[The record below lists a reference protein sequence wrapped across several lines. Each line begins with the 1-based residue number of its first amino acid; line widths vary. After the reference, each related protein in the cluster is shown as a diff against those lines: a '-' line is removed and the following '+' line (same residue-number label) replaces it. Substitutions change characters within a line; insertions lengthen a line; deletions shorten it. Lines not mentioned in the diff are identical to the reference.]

1 MVRFDPERSSL
12 DTRQFDTVVMIERKG
27 AVAVLGTT
35 CVVVPILLYL
45 IKRLFERR
53 SLYLLPARAH
63 SASTTAISFIKDGER
78 DRVLSTKNGA
88 QFTQQGVKTHSPDA
102 PLLKR
107 PLTKRPSTPSFRST
121 KSFYVWS
128 EFEGSKPE
136 ETSRSYDLVIVPL
149 TVGDGPMGVH
159 ADSYSLNSSRT
170 ALSEIPAKMTL
181 AHIRMEDFGLED
193 SHLVEAAHSLAL
205 TQTLNDWA
213 GFALE
218 CTAVDRAQETN
229 YLLACLTSLEVPVIL
244 RCQHDCEAIDIID
257 LSLAAGVIVENACIL
272 PNGERRDYFRARRLR
287 DIMARCR
294 EQRDKRPEFFIGFL
308 DRWETRPKPSVVRR
322 AAKVAQ
328 HFDAVMEHGPIDSTT
343 GGRESILQ
351 SASKSISA
359 FEYLRRSEMIE
370 LQKCWMTGKRKI
382 CVSGKSDS
390 NNTKDLPIDVLGSM
404 LPEAPDLLEHFDF
417 CSSRQ
422 PSFNTNGDVSPDR
435 PLDTSQRVPR
445 RTNFW
450 DFGNG
455 NVPLSCLGCFPL
467 TSEPTTKHFD
477 AVVRTQ
483 DHLRELGM
491 LHLLEGLDEQQ
502 LLESL
507 RCLAGS
513 AETKVAFKSTIE
525 DLIDG
530 LVCRK
535 IRVYKGLKTGFQIP
549 RADVNF
555 WGVSKDR
562 QTAPDCITDIYTS
575 LSSPCDAAVVLH
587 TWLAHKGISRKS
599 RVELE
604 LQLEYASSHRN
615 TSQIPTTVRESIQ
628 GATYAELLSLT
639 QRLRDVKAGN
649 PILDATM
656 ELCRTVLIDQTT
668 SVAWRRTCALA
679 ALDDSWSMEQLL
691 EQRLDYLMSQGADRL
706 PTLQNLSHLHKLT
719 QRLVDEAFYYG
730 DKRVLRDLLQTL
742 QSCFSTSKAQKE
754 EDRFVDINADLF
766 SLIVF
771 TVLRRAAFEDVY
783 LETTDRCPLFLS
795 QPDQAAV
802 FSELW
807 VLGSQCEI
815 YFDLFP
821 RDIGQVIYDRYRVFL
836 ESNPP
841 PADYRK
847 NNEIMTMYPASDD
860 APSDSK
866 DSVHEADPVKFTPH
880 ETLLLWKKRFAA
892 AGAMSIFCLPAIVDV
907 TMLTFIGRGCFM
919 TAFMEPDHLEVAG
932 YALLA
937 SMLLTAGVTGWVGS
951 IGNYYMAHYAYDN
964 MIYFHVQRLSGGFV
978 LTLAV
983 AICGLVAFSLQ
994 KSVSAGFV
1002 FAAYIVCIATYF
1014 NILGVMSTMHL
1025 HGAPLTSGRIV
1036 ILQTLPILLISPLI
1050 SAFVNGH
1057 DLQIYLPVIYAFL
1070 VIILIRYRRLC
1081 HEWSGWME
1089 NIPKFTNKDILE
1101 WYTMRLDTEKPKQD
1115 SDEASVDVAD
1125 GEAARLTFSAA
1136 VIANIRRTHES
1147 KLPYSRSDSLV
1158 RRVSAGMPYIDWLLK
1173 KTSSGKALPPTF
1185 TTAWFTQLAESIN
1198 QQQQLR
1204 RGLKEHNSF
1213 ILFRLARHDIGQN
1226 LALFLIALM
1235 DRWIMMAMSARQ
1247 PYPSIYTDSRS
1258 RYGIWLAIVY
1268 FCLSAMILDATLQ
1281 KYWGHR
1287 YEVSHEKMSGLDD
1300 VDRIESQSEIRRREC
1315 ILKAATDV
1323 FSKLMI
1329 CFGCTTIFL
1338 WLLVESTETL
1348 IIYFMYVLG
1357 YSSAILFQFNR
1368 CFTTNVSAHVTV
1380 MMTSAAVSF
1389 VVGCLLH
1396 AIPATSGFLYTDV
1409 LSQNLAALLAAFGTS
1424 CFAWKDET
1432 KVRVIAVS
1440 SDNHDDQRIAIQRKI
1455 SSDVLEDPKTV
1466 TDIVRSIYT
1475 SRRFRDD
1482 DGSSASIRIAELL
1495 HLSSQ
1500 ELSHGCQAATWS
1512 NVLLRKAQDM
1522 WRTQQVVFLMS
1533 TSESFHDIG
1542 LDRASSFSYT
1552 TCGVLHIVLGHL
1564 GETECTLPAWQP
1576 IIPVLACEALLHHVG
1591 RSELDLSYA
1600 QAVQAE
1606 HFVHG
1611 TDTICKRVQLELAS
1625 QDYNSL
1631 VRLVL
1636 KTEMRMMK
1644 LLCLG
1649 IDVNAKWGSTPQ
1661 SVREMILDRVHG
1673 YGTPMSDQVSQWVIE
1688 HDIDLQNANFQL
1700 QLTLNIHGQC
1710 QELLD
1715 RTAVNPVGISAKSH
1729 PMFAELHVKSL
1740 PSPQER
1746 NLALS
1751 IIHRLFRTICS
1762 AVKWVAII
1770 SGGGSNVEREL
1781 SYVLGTLPLKRLI
1794 LWLILLMWK
1803 ACRWMT
1809 NLWIYW
1815 IIIHNKPALVNVAR
1829 LAKKGERRK
1838 IKLNRG
1844 AIVVDQPREPVTG
1857 FVSHG
1862 DGNYMTLAFYKGLL
1876 REIPQGQSPTFFS
1889 TYDQYSRL
1897 QTRIEQGHS
1906 RTATY
1911 IYAEDTTSRKP
1922 LSVETTRNSVRSSG
1936 YYDKHGRITNGT
1948 IVDGSEEITFQY
1960 HYRSRP
1966 KGNSDVLRA
1975 DYTLV
1980 GSPNGNS
1987 LSVFWGKP
1995 TDPECYDW
2003 VPSEFVHRIA
2013 QRIDGRTLITE
2024 YDYQHR
2030 RDPTVVSYV
2039 QGDDGSKT
2047 AIAKRPQLF
2056 ESEDELLKRPESLS
2070 FDSEDVLYHYSITQL
2085 QQMRRNAIVSPS
2097 LATYMNPFFWL
2108 AQRNRRIYKRVP
2120 TWRVRT
2126 ELWNHWMKNTSL
2138 DASTACW
2145 VDEVILREEPSL
2157 QKYWQARDSGR
2168 LDEAYQALDEK
2179 IDQIVSAIGMQT
2191 DVAETS
2197 LLAIKTADLYAMG
2210 LGNDANP
2217 ITTQPQNCYNDTKDR
2232 ISVIFNDIGCW
2243 PISPG
2248 GVSNCRRD
2256 LVNGHNT
2263 IRNHVLAECANE
2275 FGIPRFQVERNVQ
2288 SMKLLPLWGLD
2299 GNTANHG
2306 IIDNLLQSQV
2316 DDKIAATNLQA
2327 DVVDTFVPLL
2337 VEFVK
2342 GARTKRYSR
2351 ADLVKYSN
2359 VILAMGKF
2367 FEDKDYGTTWKSSQ
2381 VQRAWMRAWLIPH
2394 SDPNIASF
2402 SECFEMEQ
2410 PSVSD
2415 FRDALGIFMAY
2426 LFIYAVQVPE
2436 DCPRV
2441 FQSTHH
2447 GISSLYGMIL
2457 QCKQDVTFGIWDH
2470 AIYWRETCLN
2480 ISPAQCELPL
2490 SVQSMLLAGISMA
2503 SRLAYFHADVIMP
2516 CASVFNPMWEIEMGT
2531 DSGTVGSRN
2540 MFNRKVDPIV
2550 NGISNIDRFKPAE
2563 KVRTKKPTVVMLSNV
2578 QFIKGVKV
2586 AIQAADVII
2595 NQLGFKDYQLVVY
2608 GAKDRQPSYAIEM
2621 EKLIADS
2628 GLSDKVILAGF
2639 GDPKVV
2645 LQDAWLFM
2653 NSSMS
2658 EGLPLAIGEAAL
2670 AGVPIVATEV
2680 GATALV
2686 LTDPK
2691 NPEQQYGEVVPPNDP
2706 MALARAQLSMLSMVG
2721 PWFKFTDDDQEN
2733 PLVLPDEISPE
2744 HVDWLTRRFY
2754 EKADDRRKLGLLSRG
2769 VVLQSFHGSRYLRE
2783 HEQMYWIQWYM
2794 SKMRK
2799 ENELDSLSF
2808 KFGAPS
2814 PLCFA
2819 DNGAKESDLRVANP

>member
-1 MVRFDPERSSL
+1 MASFFQPGLQDPAGDGCESSPKFQVFCNSVL
-12 DTRQFDTVVMIERKG
+12 PSALS
-27 AVAVLGTT
+27 AVGIPNTNN
-35 CVVVPILLYL
+35 
-45 IKRLFERR
+45 
-53 SLYLLPARAH
+53 S
-63 SASTTAISFIKDGER
+63 ER
-78 DRVLSTKNGA
+78 DHVLSTKNRA
-88 QFTQQGVKTHSPDA
+88 RFTQQGVKAHSTEA
-102 PLLKR
+102 TLLKR

-121 KSFYVWS
+121 RSFYVCS
-128 EFEGSKPE
+128 ESEGSKAE
-136 ETSRSYDLVIVPL
+136 ESSRSYDLVIVPL
-149 TVGDGPMGVH
+149 TVGDGPVGVH

-170 ALSEIPAKMTL
+170 ALNEIPAKMTL
-181 AHIRMEDFGLED
+181 AHIRMEDFRLGD

-218 CTAVDRAQETN
+218 CTTAERVEETN
-229 YLLACLTSLEVPVIL
+229 YLLACLASLEVPVIL
-244 RCQHDCEAIDIID
+244 RCQHDCEAIDVVD

-272 PNGERRDYFRARRLR
+272 PNGERRDYFKARRLR
-287 DIMARCR
+287 DTMARCR

-328 HFDAVMEHGPIDSTT
+328 HFDAVMEHGPIDSNM
-343 GGRESILQ
+343 GGKASILQ
-351 SASKSISA
+351 SANKSISA

-370 LQKCWMTGKRKI
+370 VRYIWDDLTYALLTFPKLQKCLISGERRI
-382 CVSGKSDS
+382 CVSGETNSANMKA
-390 NNTKDLPIDVLGSM
+390 LPIVVLGSI
-404 LPEAPDLLEHFDF
+404 LPEASDLLKHFDT
-417 CSSRQ
+417 CSSML
-422 PSFNTNGDVSPDR
+422 PSFNMNEDVSPNR
-435 PLDTSQRVPR
+435 LLDMLQRVPG

-455 NVPLSCLGCFPL
+455 NVPMSCLGCFPL
-467 TSEPTTKHFD
+467 TSEPTKEHFD

-491 LHLLEGLDEQQ
+491 LHKLEGLDEQQ

-507 RCLAGS
+507 RCLTGG
-513 AETKVAFKSTIE
+513 AENKVGLKSIIE
-525 DLIDG
+525 ELIDG

-535 IRVYKGLKTGFQIP
+535 IRVYKGLKTGFQVP

-562 QTAPDCITDIYTS
+562 QTASDCVTDIYAS

-587 TWLAHKGISRKS
+587 TWLAHKGISRKW
-599 RVELE
+599 RFELE
-604 LQLEYASSHRN
+604 LQLEHARSDQNNLRV
-615 TSQIPTTVRESIQ
+615 PTTIRESIQ

-639 QRLRDVKAGN
+639 QRLRDVQAGN

-656 ELCRTVLIDQTT
+656 QLCRIVLIDQTT

-691 EQRLDYLMSQGADRL
+691 EQRLEYLRSQGANRL
-706 PTLQNLSHLHKLT
+706 PNLQNLCQLYILT
-719 QRLVDEAFYYG
+719 KNLADEAFYHG
-730 DKRVLRDLLQTL
+730 DKSVLRQLIQTL
-742 QSCFSTSKAQKE
+742 QSCFSTSKTQE
-754 EDRFVDINADLF
+754 EDFCVDINADIF

-821 RDIGQVIYDRYRVFL
+821 RDIGKVIYNRYRVFL

-847 NNEIMTMYPASDD
+847 GNEIMTMYPASDE

-866 DSVHEADPVKFTPH
+866 DTVHEADPVKLTPH

-951 IGNYYMAHYAYDN
+951 VGNYYMAHYAYDN

-978 LTLAV
+978 LTIVV

-1025 HGAPLTSGRIV
+1025 HGAPLTSGRKV

-1057 DLQIYLPVIYAFL
+1057 DLQIYLPVMYAFL
-1070 VIILIRYRRLC
+1070 VIILVRYRRLC

-1101 WYTMRLDTEKPKQD
+1101 WHTMRRDTEKPKQD
-1115 SDEASVDVAD
+1115 SDEASVDAAD
-1125 GEAARLTFSAA
+1125 GEVARLTFTAA
-1136 VIANIRRTHES
+1136 VIANIRRTHEANLS
-1147 KLPYSRSDSLV
+1147 YSISDSLV

-1173 KTSSGKALPPTF
+1173 KTSSGKTSPPMF
-1185 TTAWFTQLAESIN
+1185 TTAWFTQLAESTN

-1300 VDRIESQSEIRRREC
+1300 VDRIESQAESRRREC

-1348 IIYFMYVLG
+1348 VIYFMYVLG
-1357 YSSAILFQFNR
+1357 YSGAIVFQFNR
-1368 CFTTNVSAHVTV
+1368 CFTTNISAHVTV
-1380 MMTSAAVSF
+1380 MITSAAVSF
-1389 VVGCLLH
+1389 VIGCLLH
-1396 AIPATSGFLYTDV
+1396 AVPATSGLLYTDV
-1409 LSQNLAALLAAFGTS
+1409 LSQNLAALLAAVGTS
-1424 CFAWKDET
+1424 YFAWKDET
-1432 KVRVIAVS
+1432 KVRVIAAT
-1440 SDNHDDQRIAIQRKI
+1440 SDDHDAQRIVIQRKI
-1455 SSDVLEDPKTV
+1455 SSEVVEDPRAA
-1466 TDIVRSIYT
+1466 TDIVRSIYA
-1475 SRRFRDD
+1475 SHRFRHD
-1482 DGSSASIRIAELL
+1482 DGSSASNRIAELL

-1500 ELSHGCQAATWS
+1500 KPSPWCQAATWP
-1512 NVLLRKAQDM
+1512 NDLLRKAQDM
-1522 WRTQQVVFLMS
+1522 WRTQQVTIMLS
-1533 TSESFHDIG
+1533 TSESFHDNG
-1542 LDRASSFSYT
+1542 LGHASSVSYT
-1552 TCGVLHIVLGHL
+1552 TCGVLHIVIGHL

-1576 IIPVLACEALLHHVG
+1576 IIPIIACEALVHHVG
-1591 RSELDLSYA
+1591 RSELQLSYA

-1606 HFVHG
+1606 HFIHG
-1611 TDTICKRVQLELAS
+1611 PDSICKRVELELAS

-1631 VRLVL
+1631 VRLVME
-1636 KTEMRMMK
+1636 TETRMMN
-1644 LLCLG
+1644 LFCLG
-1649 IDVNAKWGSTPQ
+1649 IDVNSNWGSTPQ
-1661 SVREMILDRVHG
+1661 SVREMIVDRVCG
-1673 YGTPMSDQVSQWVIE
+1673 YGTPMSDQANQWVTE
-1688 HDIDLQNANFQL
+1688 HGVDLQNVNFHL
-1700 QLTLNIHGQC
+1700 KLTLNIHEQC

-1715 RTAVNPVGISAKSH
+1715 RTTIIPVGISTKNR
-1729 PMFAELHVKSL
+1729 PKFAELHVKAL
-1740 PSPQER
+1740 PSPLER

-1751 IIHRLFRTICS
+1751 IIYRLVRTVYS
-1762 AVKWVAII
+1762 TVKWVAII

-1781 SYVLGTLPLKRLI
+1781 SYVLSTLPLKRLI
-1794 LWLILLMWK
+1794 LWLILMMWK
-1803 ACRWMT
+1803 ACRVMT

-1862 DGNYMTLAFYKGLL
+1862 DDNYMTLTFHKGLL
-1876 REIPQGQSPTFFS
+1876 GEVPQGQSPAFFS

-1897 QTRIEQGHS
+1897 QTRVEQGHS

-1922 LSVETTRNSVRSSG
+1922 LGVEITRNSVRSSG
-1936 YYDKHGRITNGT
+1936 NYDQYGRIATGT
-1948 IVDGSEEITFQY
+1948 IVDGSEEINFQY
-1960 HYRSRP
+1960 HYRDRP
-1966 KGNSDVLRA
+1966 NGNADVLRA

-1980 GSPNGNS
+1980 GSQNGNS

-1995 TDPECYDW
+1995 ADPECYDW
-2003 VPSEFVHRIA
+2003 VPSEFIHRIT
-2013 QRIDGRTLITE
+2013 QRIDGRLFITE

-2039 QGDDGSKT
+2039 QGDDGIKT
-2047 AIAKRPQLF
+2047 AITKRPQLF
-2056 ESEDELLKRPESLS
+2056 ESEDELLKRPKNLS

-2085 QQMRRNAIVSPS
+2085 EQMRRNASNSPT
-2097 LATYMNPFFWL
+2097 LTTYMNPFFWL
-2108 AQRNRRIYKRVP
+2108 AQRNRRLYKRVP

-2126 ELWNHWMKNTSL
+2126 ELWNHWMKNSSL

-2168 LDEAYQALDEK
+2168 LDEARQALDEN

-2210 LGNDANP
+2210 LGSDANP
-2217 ITTQPQNCYNDTKDR
+2217 ITTQPQNCYSDTEDR

-2316 DDKIAATNLQA
+2316 DDKIAATNLQT

-2337 VEFVK
+2337 AEFVR

-2351 ADLVKYSN
+2351 ADLVRYSN

-2381 VQRAWMRAWLIPH
+2381 VQRAWMRAWLIPYN
-2394 SDPNIASF
+2394 DPNIASF

-2436 DCPRV
+2436 GCPRV

-2563 KVRTKKPTVVMLSNV
+2563 KVRTEKPTVVMLSNV

-2586 AIQAADVII
+2586 AIQAADVIV

-2706 MALARAQLSMLSMVG
+2706 VALARAQLSMLSMVG
-2721 PWFKFTDDDQEN
+2721 PWFKFTDDDQGN
-2733 PLVLPDEISPE
+2733 PVVLPDEILPE

-2754 EKADDRRKLGLLSRG
+2754 EKANDRRKLGLLSRG

-2808 KFGAPS
+2808 KFGAPR
-2814 PLCFA
+2814 PLYFA
-2819 DNGAKESDLRVANP
+2819 DSGSKENDIGIAIS